1 MHLRSMTVSRP
12 APASEIAFLL
22 DAISQ
27 LLSII
32 STIQGIV
39 SNTITLVTE
48 IGGMVD
54 KEA

>member
-1 MHLRSMTVSRP
+1 MHVRPMTVSRP

-32 STIQGIV
+32 STIETIV
-39 SNTITLVTE
+39 SNAIALMGDVSGTF
-48 IGGMVD
+48 G
-54 KEA
+54 KE